1 MFVLHNGLPVFVQVG
16 LLAAWQLEQGGQA
29 VQIGHFVE
37 GAQQEIHHHQT
48 HEQVD
53 WGERQETQGSLV
65 QQHNVPIY
73 FCKREST
80 DETDFSQ
87 VWNETTNLF
96 SALLSKLIK
105 HIININEYNPDSRK

>member
-16 LLAAWQLEQGGQA
+16 LLTAWQLEQGGQA

-53 WGERQETQGSLV
+53 WGERQETQGSQEVICSTAQCANILL
-65 QQHNVPIY
+65 Q
-73 FCKREST
+73 KR
-80 DETDFSQ
+80 
-87 VWNETTNLF
+87 VN
-96 SALLSKLIK
+96 
-105 HIININEYNPDSRK
+105 R